1 MSHLLKMFLQ
11 GIEKKKKDLTLEDR
25 IEIHSL
31 QVSVLA
37 WFILRHSGIERKDVL
52 LLQNCLFSG
61 IQTQHNKH
69 LSSNVII
76 HNTSL
81 HTACSENAQRTQA
94 S

>member
-1 MSHLLKMFLQ
+1 MFLQ